1 MDVRDLEIKIARSEN
16 LPVLPQ
22 IVGSVLKLADDPQA
36 SPKALE
42 RIIERD
48 PAITAKIL
56 RVANSAFYGLNQVP
70 SIGRA
75 ISILGLN
82 AIRSLVVGVAYQ
94 QIISG
99 KTASAKFSKLEF
111 WQHSLAVAV
120 GARILAK
127 LKLPLKAEE
136 LYCAGMMH
144 DVGLMILDR
153 FCPEEL
159 DRAIQ
164 ASIDQNI
171 ELHVAEHQVL
181 GFDHSE
187 VGALLADRWGLSPL
201 MAATIRNHHT
211 MIESDTSFT
220 ASCYI
225 SAANTLAHQCG
236 YKNNGSKELVLEFHP
251 AATAAIEL
259 PEQQLEII
267 RSVMVQEVQ
276 KAQDAFQ
283 IK

>member
-1 MDVRDLEIKIARSEN
+1 M
-16 LPVLPQ
+16 
-22 IVGSVLKLADDPQA
+22 KLADDPQA

-56 RVANSAFYGLNQVP
+56 RVANSAYYGLNQVP

-82 AIRSLVVGVAYQ
+82 AIRSLVIGVAYQ

-99 KTASAKFSKLEF
+99 KNQSANFSKLEF

-120 GARILAK
+120 GSRILAK
-127 LKLPLKAEE
+127 LKMPLKAEE

-144 DVGLMILDR
+144 DVGLLILDR
-153 FCPEEL
+153 FCPEQL
-159 DRAIQ
+159 DACIKLSSDENLQ
-164 ASIDQNI
+164 
-171 ELHVAEHQVL
+171 LHIAEQRVL
-181 GFDHSE
+181 GFDHTE

-201 MAATIRNHHT
+201 MTSAIRNHHA
-211 MIESDTSFT
+211 MLDSDQNFMGT
-220 ASCYI
+220 CYV

-236 YKNNGSKELVLEFHP
+236 YRNNGGVGAMDFHP
-251 AATAAIEL
+251 EAIKAVEL

-267 RSVMVQEVQ
+267 RTVMTQEVL